1 MKGIKED
8 FKQSSFIFFIAKF
21 TTCIMRNNIL
31 KEVLTMLNCLLGF
44 LIGSM
49 ISVLIFFRLDEAWIT
64 KFESDKFVIRSE
76 DLVKVQDIRTTRE
89 YAELEKYKASNLE

>member
-1 MKGIKED
+1 
-8 FKQSSFIFFIAKF
+8 
-21 TTCIMRNNIL
+21 MRNNIL

-49 ISVLIFFRLDEAWIT
+49 IGVLIFLLLDEAWIT
-64 KFESDKFVIRSE
+64 NFESDNYVIRSE